1 MLLCGSGRLLSFKVG
16 GFERMSPGY
25 QCWEGSWVWFLN
37 NGVPAEGPHHS
48 SLSNGV
54 QCKKWT
60 VKPILGS
67 LMYFWSPKLTVQAES
82 ERWKSVIESEWILVN
97 LNAEVLSSY

>member
-48 SLSNGV
+48 SFSNGV

-67 LMYFWSPKLTVQAES
+67 LMYFEVQNWQFKQNLKDES
-82 ERWKSVIESEWILVN
+82 QWLKVREHW
-97 LNAEVLSSY
+97 